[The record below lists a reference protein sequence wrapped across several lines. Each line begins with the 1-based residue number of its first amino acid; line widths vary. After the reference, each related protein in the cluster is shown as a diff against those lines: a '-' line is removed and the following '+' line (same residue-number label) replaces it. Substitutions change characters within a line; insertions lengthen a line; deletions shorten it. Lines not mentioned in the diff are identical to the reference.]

1 MNMPFKPGQNVLII
15 DDDPVICAV
24 ASSFFK
30 KRGAETIRVAND
42 GIEAV
47 EIIRAHGGEIDCAL
61 CDLNM
66 PKMDGLQLLRHMK
79 DHNFTGALA
88 ILSGEDRVLLGLAEN
103 LAKQLNLNIMGALSK
118 PLNYAQLDKLLAS
131 ASQKKTLLSQLDAAQ
146 VTVEELHTAIISG
159 HIEAHYQPQVNV
171 LTCKLEG
178 AEALARWNHPERGII
193 MPGEFIPLAEE
204 SGLIKPLTKVMFSH
218 AVRDYAQ
225 LKRLNRHFTMSV
237 NLSADLLS
245 DHQLPGWICGQVDDA
260 GFDRGKFMLEITESQ
275 ILKQDAASLENI
287 ARLSM
292 MGFKFSIDD
301 FGMAYSNIE
310 HLMIFPFSEIKFDYN
325 FISKIVTDER
335 ARAGV
340 EAGVT
345 MARKQN
351 LITVAEGVET
361 SAEHRLVAEMGIDV
375 MQGFMIA
382 KAMPAAAFHDWF
394 LGRPSVC
401 AQGQPLRKAAP
412 HGF

>member
-1 MNMPFKPGQNVLII
+1 MSIPQNAGRNVLII

-42 GIEAV
+42 GVAAI
-47 EIIRAHGGEIDCAL
+47 EIIRVHGQEIDCAL

-66 PKMDGLQLLRHMK
+66 PKMDGLQMLRHMK
-79 DHNFTGALA
+79 DHNFQGALA

-103 LAKQLNLNIMGALSK
+103 MAKQLNLNIMGALSK
-118 PLNYAQLDKLLAS
+118 PLNYAKLEELILS
-131 ASQKKTLLSQLDAAQ
+131 STMKQTLLSQLDAAE
-146 VTVEELHTAIISG
+146 VTVEELHAAIVSG

-171 LTCKLEG
+171 LTGKLEG

-193 MPGEFIPLAEE
+193 MPAEFIALAEE
-204 SGLIKPLTKVMFSH
+204 TDLICDLTKSMFAQ
-218 AVRDYAQ
+218 AVRDYGR
-225 LKRLNRHFTMSV
+225 LKRLNRNFTMSV

-245 DHQLPGWICGQVDDA
+245 DHQLPGWIAEQVDEA
-260 GFDRGKFMLEITESQ
+260 GFERGKFMLEITESQ

-310 HLMIFPFSEIKFDYN
+310 HLMIFPFSEIKFDHS
-325 FISKIVTDER
+325 FISKICADER
-335 ARAGV
+335 ARSGA
-340 EAGVT
+340 EAGVA
-345 MARKQN
+345 MAGKQG
-351 LITVAEGVET
+351 LKTVAEGVET
-361 SAEHRLVAEMGIDV
+361 PAEHKLIASMGIDV

-382 KAMPAAAFHDWF
+382 KAMPADAFHHWF
-394 LGRPSVC
+394 LNQPTAGATGLQ
-401 AQGQPLRKAAP
+401 AQRRVQ
-412 HGF
+412 GF